1 VLEWQ
6 KIVNRMKRISSIVKL
21 DRFTMDDIDENYIS
35 WLNDKELM
43 KFSNQRFKAHTVE
56 SCREYLYYMEEANN
70 LFYAIRIGSEKKKI
84 GTITAYINH
93 RHKTADI
100 GILIGRKDI
109 AGKGYGHQAWVKLIE
124 ILVVDKGIRKI
135 TCGTL
140 RCNEKMMRIIKKTKM
155 KEEGVRIKQEVVDGK
170 EIDMMLY
177 GLLAADYWEE
187 VCK

>member
-1 VLEWQ
+1 
-6 KIVNRMKRISSIVKL
+6 M
-21 DRFTMDDIDENYIS
+21 
-35 WLNDKELM
+35 
-43 KFSNQRFKAHTVE
+43 
-56 SCREYLYYMEEANN
+56 
-70 LFYAIRIGSEKKKI
+70 
-84 GTITAYINH
+84 
-93 RHKTADI
+93 
-100 GILIGRKDI
+100 
-109 AGKGYGHQAWVKLIE
+109 
-124 ILVVDKGIRKI
+124 RKI

>member
-1 VLEWQ
+1 
-6 KIVNRMKRISSIVKL
+6 MKRITNIVRL
-21 DRFTMDDIDENYIS
+21 DRFTKDDIDETYMS
-35 WLNDKELM
+35 WLNDKEQM
-43 KFSNQRFKAHTVE
+43 KFSNQRFKTHTVE
-56 SCREYLYYMEEANN
+56 SCREYLCYMEEANN

-109 AGKGYGHQAWVKLIE
+109 AGKGYGHQAWIKLIE
-124 ILVVDKGIRKI
+124 LLIEDKGMRKI

-140 RCNEKMMRIIKKTKM
+140 RCNEKMMKIIKKSKM

-187 VCK
+187 LCK